1 MVRIVDYKAYQ
12 NEEGE
17 DFFVLVVQ
25 GGITVVKSKETG
37 RTYLTKQTAKVS
49 CTFDE
54 DTCKDLIG
62 TDIPGRIIKME
73 VEPYEYTNEETGEL
87 ITLTHRY
94 QLVTEED
101 AILNDNIQPE
111 EAVI

>member
-17 DFFVLVVQ
+17 DFFVLVVE
-25 GGITVVKSKETG
+25 GGISVVKSKESG
-37 RTYLTKQTAKVS
+37 RTYLTKPTAKVS

-54 DTCKDLIG
+54 ETCKDLIG
-62 TDIPGRIIKME
+62 TEIPGKIVKME

-87 ITLTHRY
+87 VILTHRY
-94 QLVTEED
+94 QLISEEE
-101 AILNDNIQPE
+101 AVLNENIQPE